1 MTHFHKTQIFVI
13 LAASF
18 GAAYSQSVVIDGGN
32 IRVDASPGSKATVIT
47 KGDRTTASKK
57 SKTVVIEGDSESSV
71 VIDGKNVV
79 TTAIGDGASAETN
92 IGNHRTVPSGGGKTT
107 VTNVGKSG
115 SVATV
120 GKGGK
125 VFVNSDF
132 SGQDLSR
139 ASYVGASFTNV
150 EAVGTNFRGA
160 DLSRATMT
168 NVDLSKA
175 DLRGA
180 NLAGAQMTN
189 VDWDGALMDGAIWV
203 DGRRCGLMSV
213 GRCK

>member
-1 MTHFHKTQIFVI
+1 MAYFRKTQIFIV

-32 IRVDASPGSKATVIT
+32 IRVEASPGTT
-47 KGDRTTASKK
+47 KGDKATASKK
-57 SKTVVIEGDSESSV
+57 GKTEVIAGDSESTV
-71 VIDGKNVV
+71 AIDGKNVA
-79 TTAIGDGASAETN
+79 T
-92 IGNHRTVPSGGGKTT
+92 
-107 VTNVGKSG
+107 TNVGRSG
-115 SVATV
+115 GVATG

-125 VFVNSDF
+125 VFVNTDF

-139 ASYVGASFTNV
+139 GNYAGASFTNV
-150 EAVGTNFRGA
+150 EAVGVNFRGV
-160 DLSRATMT
+160 DLSRAVMT
-168 NVDLSKA
+168 NMDLSNA

-189 VDWDGALMDGAIWV
+189 VDWEGALLDGAIWV
-203 DGRRCGLMSV
+203 DGRRCGPSSV